1 MSEFFLEL
9 FTEEAPAF
17 SQKNLR
23 ENLLKKFEKFFD
35 ENNIKYKKGVSFSTP
50 NRLII
55 LFEGLIKEIKQKEE
69 EIKGPNINAPLNA
82 LEGFLR
88 SNKISKEQLSI
99 RKIEKGEFYFLRK
112 KSKSIKMTDL
122 LAELTPKL
130 LNSVQHQKSMKWAD
144 FNINWSRP
152 LKSIL
157 AVFDQKVVKFSFHHL
172 LSSNSTFI
180 DQEFEDRREIFKN
193 FKTYKNFFRK
203 KGLIIDHNERKKIIE
218 SSFFKYF
225 KKKNLSIEKNLNLLD
240 EVVNITDQPNVL
252 LCKFDERFLKIP
264 NEILVISMEYH
275 QKYFALFDSNGDIT
289 NNFLVV
295 VNKKDE
301 KGLIKIGNE
310 RVIEARLSDAEFFW
324 KKDKLKNLVKQIS
337 KLKDM
342 NYFNGLGSYFDKV
355 QRMRKIGAL
364 ISDELVIS
372 KDKVEL
378 SASISKVDL
387 LSDLV
392 GEYPELQGI
401 LGGYFANSQGFDKDI
416 SIAISE
422 HYLPIGLDSKFP
434 KKPFSIA
441 LSISDKIDTLVGFF
455 GIDLKPTSSK
465 DPYALKRLALGVVR
479 ILIEN
484 KKEMK
489 LKDLI
494 NYSINLYSDQKFEFK
509 NKLVQKELENFLME
523 RLKYY
528 MKEKKIR
535 NDIIEA
541 STITKDIN
549 QMYKIYLKALYFNKV
564 INNEIAH
571 DIITTYKRASNLL
584 ESASLDKKDELSNTT
599 DPGIFKNEYE
609 KNLFKRIN
617 QLKKY
622 FDNVDKY
629 EKYNETLNN
638 LASMKDVTS
647 EFFDNVK
654 VNEEDKNIKKNRLEL
669 LQMLCKTFEN
679 YIKFS
684 MIESIK

>member
-1 MSEFFLEL
+1 
-9 FTEEAPAF
+9 
-17 SQKNLR
+17 
-23 ENLLKKFEKFFD
+23 
-35 ENNIKYKKGVSFSTP
+35 
-50 NRLII
+50 
-55 LFEGLIKEIKQKEE
+55 
-69 EIKGPNINAPLNA
+69 
-82 LEGFLR
+82 
-88 SNKISKEQLSI
+88 
-99 RKIEKGEFYFLRK
+99 
-112 KSKSIKMTDL
+112 
-122 LAELTPKL
+122 
-130 LNSVQHQKSMKWAD
+130 
-144 FNINWSRP
+144 
-152 LKSIL
+152 
-157 AVFDQKVVKFSFHHL
+157 
-172 LSSNSTFI
+172 
-180 DQEFEDRREIFKN
+180 
-193 FKTYKNFFRK
+193 
-203 KGLIIDHNERKKIIE
+203 
-218 SSFFKYF
+218 
-225 KKKNLSIEKNLNLLD
+225 
-240 EVVNITDQPNVL
+240 
-252 LCKFDERFLKIP
+252 
-264 NEILVISMEYH
+264 
-275 QKYFALFDSNGDIT
+275 
-289 NNFLVV
+289 
-295 VNKKDE
+295 
-301 KGLIKIGNE
+301 
-310 RVIEARLSDAEFFW
+310 
-324 KKDKLKNLVKQIS
+324 
-337 KLKDM
+337 
-342 NYFNGLGSYFDKV
+342 
-355 QRMRKIGAL
+355 
-364 ISDELVIS
+364 
-372 KDKVEL
+372 
-378 SASISKVDL
+378 
-387 LSDLV
+387 
-392 GEYPELQGI
+392 
-401 LGGYFANSQGFDKDI
+401 
-416 SIAISE
+416 
-422 HYLPIGLDSKFP
+422 
-434 KKPFSIA
+434 
-441 LSISDKIDTLVGFF
+441 
-455 GIDLKPTSSK
+455 
-465 DPYALKRLALGVVR
+465 
-479 ILIEN
+479 
-484 KKEMK
+484 MK